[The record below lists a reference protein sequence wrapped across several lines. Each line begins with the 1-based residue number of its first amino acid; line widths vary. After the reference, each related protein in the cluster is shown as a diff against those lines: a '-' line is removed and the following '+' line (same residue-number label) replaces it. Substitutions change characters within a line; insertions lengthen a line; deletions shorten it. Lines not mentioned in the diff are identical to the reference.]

1 MHSGENLSSVSVG
14 ITGASGA
21 VYGIWLCEELLR
33 QGHPVN
39 AVVSRNG
46 ETILKQECNLTVAQ
60 MQKRLKRAGNA
71 LTIFDPDDFECALAS
86 GSSCDDVIIVCPCS
100 MASLAKI
107 RTGQGDHLVHR
118 MADVGIKEDK
128 RVILVPRETPLSA
141 IHLENMLALARL
153 GVKILPAAPGFYKNP
168 KEINDLVLFIVA
180 RILQAAG
187 IRSELRDKLRYCP

>member
-1 MHSGENLSSVSVG
+1 MHSGGSPFSVSVG

-46 ETILKQECNLTVAQ
+46 EITLKRECDLTVAQ
-60 MQKRLKRAGNA
+60 MQKRLERVHNA
-71 LTIFDPDDFECALAS
+71 ITLFDPDNFDCVLAS

-107 RTGQGDHLVHR
+107 RTGQGEHLVHR
-118 MADVGIKEDK
+118 MADVGIKEEK

-153 GVKILPAAPGFYKNP
+153 GVRILPAAPGFYNNP
-168 KEINDLVLFIVA
+168 KEIKDLVLFMIA
-180 RILQAAG
+180 RVLQAAG
-187 IRSELRDKLRYCP
+187 VQSELRDKLRYCP